1 MAFDCVGCVHLSDSY
16 KTGIASHC
24 EREFTEHDKGQWVD
38 EHQPC
43 PFKIVKL
50 RISVEMERMI
60 WEIGKGLEDLVK
72 EQERNGPY
80 DSEEMQLR
88 TEMLEA
94 FARYEHYV
102 THEVK

>member
-1 MAFDCVGCVHLSDSY
+1 MSINPALL
-16 KTGIASHC
+16 
-24 EREFTEHDKGQWVD
+24 RLL
-38 EHQPC
+38 
-43 PFKIVKL
+43 KL

-72 EQERNGPY
+72 EQECNGPY

-88 TEMLEA
+88 AELLEA

>member
-1 MAFDCVGCVHLSDSY
+1 MSINPALL
-16 KTGIASHC
+16 
-24 EREFTEHDKGQWVD
+24 RLL
-38 EHQPC
+38 
-43 PFKIVKL
+43 KL

-60 WEIGKGLEDLVK
+60 WEIGKSLEDLVK
-72 EQERNGPY
+72 EQERNGEY

-102 THEVK
+102 APEVK